1 MLVVLR
7 ANPLH
12 PNVLLLASAA
22 GKKKKTTLIEGPAEI
37 IVIDFFQLLEVSC
50 HLCFGL
56 SSLILCLFIR
66 LWK

>member
-1 MLVVLR
+1 MFYFW
-7 ANPLH
+7 P
-12 PNVLLLASAA
+12 LLLE
-22 GKKKKTTLIEGPAEI
+22 KKKKTLIEGPAEI